1 MPKIPGAFK
10 RNPFIVWGCLV
21 ATIIVF
27 VLLFG
32 RQEIMDIIHWGI
44 GMPEEK
50 ILVIEIIEGSEK

>member
-21 ATIIVF
+21 ATVIIF

-32 RQEIMDIIHWGI
+32 QEEIISIIHWSI
-44 GMPEEK
+44 GMSE
-50 ILVIEIIEGSEK
+50 VVVVIEGSEK